1 MIDEYLIIRLYSS
14 NTRLMTTIMINTL
27 ITVLVV
33 VVLRLVGFVV
43 AAIIVDD
50 GM

>member
-14 NTRLMTTIMINTL
+14 DTRLMTTIMINTL
-27 ITVLVV
+27 ITELVVV
-33 VVLRLVGFVV
+33 VVLRLVVGV
-43 AAIIVDD
+43 ADIVDD